1 LGRPAITPGIIF
13 SEADN
18 VIPDIVWASNKRLE
32 CLLDEAGH
40 LIDAPELIVE
50 VLSPGD
56 KNEKR
61 DRQAK
66 LKLYSAQGVHEY
78 WIVSW
83 QEQKVEVYR
92 RQQGVL
98 KLVVTLYQQDE
109 LTSPLLP
116 GFSCIVSQF
125 F

>member
-1 LGRPAITPGIIF
+1 M
-13 SEADN
+13 
-18 VIPDIVWASNKRLE
+18 IPDIVWASNKRLE